1 LVLCLDA
8 LDRLSG
14 GTPAWRQ
21 RTQLLECVEVV
32 FSEVHDHI

>member
-21 RTQLLECVEVV
+21 RTQLLKCVAV
-32 FSEVHDHI
+32 FSEVHEHI